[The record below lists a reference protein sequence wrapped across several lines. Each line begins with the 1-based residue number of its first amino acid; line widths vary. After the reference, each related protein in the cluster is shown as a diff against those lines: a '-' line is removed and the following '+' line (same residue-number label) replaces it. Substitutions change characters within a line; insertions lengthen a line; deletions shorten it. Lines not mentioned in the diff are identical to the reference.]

1 MGSRVSDLA
10 ILGMLAILATAG
22 LALRNSAVVFVKP
35 HAATDACEAF
45 VRQHLAAAGVS
56 VVDAGVKSAAE
67 IEASKL
73 IDQHYGSLARI
84 AMELQPADVDLS
96 PAALA
101 EFAETYGVDWGTAL
115 GSALRNDEAM
125 AELGVDG
132 MALEPLWRGGV
143 QCKLAPGT
151 YVSRLDGV
159 SKPLYTLNGF
169 YPAMR
174 QAYVEPGA
182 EVRYLVCEWE
192 EADLSWRGFRR
203 EVVGIPR
210 LNQPYPEP

>member
-1 MGSRVSDLA
+1 MRA
-10 ILGMLAILATAG
+10 TMLAILATAG
-22 LALRNSAVVFVKP
+22 LALRNSALVFVKP

-203 EVVGIPR
+203 EVVGSPR

>member
-1 MGSRVSDLA
+1 
-10 ILGMLAILATAG
+10 MLAILASAG
-22 LALRNSAVVFVKP
+22 LALRNSALVFVKP
-35 HAATDACEAF
+35 HAATDPCEAF
-45 VRQHLAAAGVS
+45 VRQHLAAAGVG

-203 EVVGIPR
+203 EVVGKPSF
-210 LNQPYPEP
+210 EPTLARTLARTPTL

>member
-1 MGSRVSDLA
+1 
-10 ILGMLAILATAG
+10 MLAILATAG
-22 LALRNSAVVFVKP
+22 LALRNSALVFVKP

-84 AMELQPADVDLS
+84 AMELQTADVDLS
-96 PAALA
+96 PAAVA

-203 EVVGIPR
+203 EVVGSPR
-210 LNQPYPEP
+210 LNQPYPEPYPEP

>member
-1 MGSRVSDLA
+1 
-10 ILGMLAILATAG
+10 MLAILATAG
-22 LALRNSAVVFVKP
+22 LALRNSALVFVKP

-56 VVDAGVKSAAE
+56 VVDAGAKSAAE

-115 GSALRNDEAM
+115 GSALDTSV

-203 EVVGIPR
+203 EVVRRPR
-210 LNQPYPEP
+210 LNQPYPKTLARTPTL

>member
-1 MGSRVSDLA
+1 
-10 ILGMLAILATAG
+10 MLAILATAG
-22 LALRNSAVVFVKP
+22 LALRNSALVFVKP
-35 HAATDACEAF
+35 HAATDACEVF

-56 VVDAGVKSAAE
+56 VVDAGVKRAAE

-132 MALEPLWRGGV
+132 MALEPLWRSGV

-203 EVVGIPR
+203 EVVGSPR

>member
-1 MGSRVSDLA
+1 MLSLLVSLPSLTTA
-10 ILGMLAILATAG
+10 PATNT
-22 LALRNSAVVFVKP
+22 ALVFIKP
-35 HAATDACEAF
+35 HAATDAWEGYIK
-45 VRQHLAAAGVS
+45 QHLSSAGVCVIS
-56 VVDAGVKSAAE
+56 SGVKYAAE
-67 IEASKL
+67 IDSNRL

-203 EVVGIPR
+203 EVVGSPR
-210 LNQPYPEP
+210 LNQPYPKTLARTPTL